1 MHRQTTSGTS
11 ARNRTYA
18 VTAAASLGD
27 TGRPCL
33 SVERGWDCIDDGVLM
48 MTENRVNIKQRLQI
62 MHSLTEF
69 SHYK

>member
-1 MHRQTTSGTS
+1 MHHQTTSGTS

-33 SVERGWDCIDDGVLM
+33 SVEWGWDEGGLMM

>member
-11 ARNRTYA
+11 AHNRTYA

-33 SVERGWDCIDDGVLM
+33 SVEWGWDEGVLMM
-48 MTENRVNIKQRLQI
+48 MTENRGKNIEQRLQI
-62 MHSLTEF
+62 MHNLTEF

>member
-33 SVERGWDCIDDGVLM
+33 SVEWGWDCIDDGVLM
-48 MTENRVNIKQRLQI
+48 MTEDRGKTSSRD
-62 MHSLTEF
+62 
-69 SHYK
+69 